1 MVRTYETFNDIHNF
15 YIFLNVHGFCVINFQ
30 NMNTTEIGKGSV
42 WVLFFFFEHFLIY
55 LFICSEFCHTLK

>member
-30 NMNTTEIGKGSV
+30 NMNTTEIGKRSV
-42 WVLFFFFEHFLIY
+42 WVLFFFFNIY
-55 LFICSEFCHTLK
+55 LFIYLFVVNFVIH